1 MQHAVA
7 SMDPAEAALWQQLRS
22 GADAAA
28 RDALLQRHLPYA
40 RTVAAT
46 YYGKRWHDEVE
57 FGDYLQLATVGL
69 LEAMERYE
77 PGRGAQFR
85 TFAARRMHGAI
96 LDGLER
102 LTEKQQ
108 QATALQRL
116 RSERAAAVRELAQER
131 AGEAGGQAEQLLRF
145 VSEAGLGLAIAW
157 MLEGTGMVDDPA
169 RAETVPFYRNAEL
182 RQLRE
187 RLHVLVDGLPP
198 QQRTVIRYHYVQ
210 GVPFERI
217 ADMLRL
223 TKGRISQVHKQA
235 LLALRASF
243 AAAAQLDSSW

>member
-1 MQHAVA
+1 MEALNDAGEAGLWQRLRT
-7 SMDPAEAALWQQLRS
+7 SGDEAAR
-22 GADAAA
+22 A
-28 RDALLQRHLPYA
+28 ALLERHLGYA
-40 RTVAAT
+40 RTVAAV

-57 FGDYLQLATVGL
+57 FGDYLQMATIGL
-69 LEAMERYE
+69 LEAMDRFE

-108 QATALQRL
+108 QVAALQRL
-116 RSERAAAVRELAQER
+116 RSQRLAAVREMAQER
-131 AGEAGGQAEQLLRF
+131 AADAAGQAEQLLRF

-157 MLEGTGMVDDPA
+157 MLEGTGMVDDPHS
-169 RAETVPFYRNAEL
+169 AETIPFYRSAEL

-187 RLHVLVDGLPP
+187 RLHVLVEGLPA
-198 QQRTVIRYHYVQ
+198 QQRTVIRYHYLQ
-210 GVPFERI
+210 GMPFDRI

-235 LLALRASF
+235 LLALRVAF
-243 AAAAQLDSSW
+243 TAAAQLDTRL